1 MRTIIGFFLICSL
14 SLVLSLDNG
23 VGLTPP
29 MGWNSWNKFA
39 CNIDE
44 TLIKQTADALI
55 STGLAAK
62 GYQYVN
68 LDDCWQISRDSNN
81 FIQEDKV
88 KFPSG
93 MKGLADFIHQ
103 KGLKFG
109 VYSDAGF
116 YTCQKRPGSLGFE
129 ENDAQSYASWGV
141 DYLKLDN
148 CFNDGSSPRLRYPR
162 MTAALN
168 KTGRPIFFYMCEWGV
183 EDPATWSKDVGNSW
197 RTTGDISDNWSSFVG
212 ILDQQVGLEQYA
224 GPGHWND
231 PDMLEV
237 GNGGMT
243 YNEYKAHFALWSL
256 LKAPL
261 LIGCDL
267 VNIAQ
272 ETLDLLGNEEI
283 ISVNQDKLGVQGKRV
298 AKNGDLEVWAGP
310 LANGDVAA
318 VLFNRGSGTSTISLD
333 FGTAGFKGASA
344 KVRDLLAKK
353 DLGVSQGKFD
363 ASVESHSAVMV
374 RLSADGNS
382 FLF

>member
-1 MRTIIGFFLICSL
+1 MSKIFLVFFLFFISPII
-14 SLVLSLDNG
+14 SLDNG

-44 TLIKQTADALI
+44 ELIKKTADALI
-55 STGLAAK
+55 SSGLAAK
-62 GYQYVN
+62 GYQYIN

-81 FIQEDKV
+81 KIQEDKN

-93 MKGLADFIHQ
+93 MKGLADYIHS

-109 VYSDAGF
+109 LYSDAGF

-129 ENDAQSYASWGV
+129 DLDAESYAAWEV
-141 DYLKLDN
+141 DYLKYDN
-148 CFNDGSSPRLRYPR
+148 CFNDGSSPKDRYPK

-168 KTGRPIFFYMCEWGV
+168 KTGRQIFFSMCEWGV
-183 EDPATWSKDVGNSW
+183 ENPATWAKDYGNSW
-197 RTTGDISDNWSSFVG
+197 RTTGDISDNWNSFVS
-212 ILDQQVGLEQYA
+212 ILDQQVGLEKYA

-243 YNEYKAHFALWSL
+243 QNEYIAHFSLWSL

-261 LIGCDL
+261 LIGCDI

-272 ETLDLLGNEEI
+272 ETLTLLSNEEV
-283 ISVNQDKLGVQGKRV
+283 ISVNQDKLGIQGSRIWKS
-298 AKNGDLEVWAGP
+298 GYLEVWAGP
-310 LANGDVAA
+310 LEKNEVAA
-318 VLFNRGSGTSTISLD
+318 VLFNRGTEKSEITLD
-333 FGTAGFKGASA
+333 FQSAGFKDSVA
-344 KVRDLLAKK
+344 KVRDLNEKK
-353 DLGVSQGKFD
+353 DLGIFTNEFK
-363 ASVESHSAVMV
+363 AEVESHSAIMV
-374 RLSADGNS
+374 KLSRSNTFFA
-382 FLF
+382 

>member
-1 MRTIIGFFLICSL
+1 MRDFSFFLLFCF
-14 SLVLSLDNG
+14 LVSTLALDNG

-62 GYQYVN
+62 GYQYIN

-81 FIQEDKV
+81 KIQEDKN

-93 MKGLADFIHQ
+93 IKALADYMHQ

-109 VYSDAGF
+109 LYSDAGF

-129 ENDAQSYASWGV
+129 DNDAQSYAAWEV

-148 CFNDGSSPRLRYPR
+148 CYNDGSSPRLRYPK

-168 KTGRPIFFYMCEWGV
+168 KTGRQIFFSMCEWGV
-183 EDPATWSKDVGNSW
+183 ESPASWASDVGNSW

-212 ILDQQVGLEQYA
+212 ILDQQVGLEKYA

-243 YNEYKAHFALWSL
+243 INEYKSHFALWSL

-267 VNIAQ
+267 VNISKD
-272 ETLDLLGNEEI
+272 TLDLLGNEEI
-283 ISVNQDKLGVQGKRV
+283 IRVNQDKLGVQGSRV
-298 AKNGDLEVWAGP
+298 SQNGDLEVWAGP
-310 LANGDVAA
+310 VENGEVAA
-318 VLFNRGSGTSTISLD
+318 VLFNRGSTQNTISID
-333 FGTAGFKGASA
+333 FTVAGFKGTTAHI
-344 KVRDLLAKK
+344 RDLIEKK
-353 DLGVSQGKFD
+353 DLGTFQNKFD
-363 ASVESHSAVMV
+363 AVVDSHSVVMV
-374 RLSADGNS
+374 RLSAENNA
-382 FLF
+382 FLE